1 MMLHVHCYTVTFCM
15 QQVLKTMLSNDC
27 YQECQT
33 REIVLE
39 RDYAENVFNMFLN
52 TCHGHDADYDD
63 ADMDEITALL
73 ELLDHYQACMCT
85 N

>member
-1 MMLHVHCYTVTFCM
+1 M
-15 QQVLKTMLSNDC
+15 QQVFKTMLSNNS
-27 YQECQT
+27 YQECRT

-39 RDYAENVFNMFLN
+39 RDYAEDVFNMFLQ
-52 TCHGHDADYDD
+52 TYHGHDADYHD

-73 ELLDHYQACMCT
+73 ELLDHYQVCMCA